1 VRLDDRVTIATPEGV
16 TLDLV
21 LAGLG
26 SRFVARLLDSAIQ
39 GAIIIALIIG
49 TGVTS
54 PPGFLIAGVLVLIFL
69 VMFAYDVPFEVLN
82 NGRTPGKAAAGIRV
96 VGRLGEPIGFLSSS
110 IRNIMRIVD
119 FLPVL
124 YATGVVSIVATSQ
137 DQRLGDLT
145 AGSLVVRDKFPGLI
159 ASTAAP
165 PITVPVEAV
174 ATWDVSALD
183 TEDVATIRHFLDRR
197 LALSWPVRS
206 YFATALASRVG
217 PKVAGAPYATHP
229 EYLLEGIVVAKQ
241 ERA

>member
-1 VRLDDRVTIATPEGV
+1 MRLDDRLTIAAPEGI

-26 SRFVARLLDSAIQ
+26 SRFLARLLDTAIQ
-39 GAIIIALIIG
+39 LVIVGALAAGLL
-49 TGVTS
+49 VS
-54 PPGFLIAGVLVLIFL
+54 PPGYVIAGVLVLIFL

-82 NGRTPGKAAAGIRV
+82 QGRTPGKMSAGIRV
-96 VGRLGEPIGFLSSS
+96 VGNGGEPVTFLASA

-119 FLPVL
+119 FLPVF
-124 YATGVVSIVATSQ
+124 YATGVVTIVATGS

-145 AGSLVVRDKFPGLI
+145 AGTIVTRDRFPGLQ
-159 ASTAAP
+159 ALTA
-165 PITVPVEAV
+165 PITVPAESV
-174 ATWDVSALD
+174 ASWDVSALD
-183 TEDVATIRHFLDRR
+183 SDDVATIRHFLDRR
-197 LALSWPVRS
+197 LALTWPVRT
-206 YFATALASRVG
+206 YFANALASRVG